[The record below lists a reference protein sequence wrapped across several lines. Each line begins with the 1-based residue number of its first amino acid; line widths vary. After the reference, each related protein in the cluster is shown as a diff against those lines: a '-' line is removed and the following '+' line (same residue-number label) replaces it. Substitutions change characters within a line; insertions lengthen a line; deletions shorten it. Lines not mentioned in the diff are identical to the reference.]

1 MDRNKLESVIDALI
15 ISTDSG
21 ETVWTRKPSIFD
33 SDVKKTLT
41 VKIDEI
47 TIDVNIECDE
57 QGNIKPNGIM
67 LLSSKEICGG
77 TKAVSNPKIKEL
89 QRKLHINHS
98 GLVGPDKTDLVLD
111 NILDKI
117 GKVGI
122 RDNKIETLLNRK
134 EEEIKSSKSIFSRI
148 FKL

>member
-21 ETVWTRKPSIFD
+21 ETVWTRKISIFD
-33 SDVKKTLT
+33 SEVRKTLT
-41 VKIDEI
+41 TKIDE
-47 TIDVNIECDE
+47 TSIDINIECDE
-57 QGNIKPNGIM
+57 SGNITPNGIM

-77 TKAVSNPKIKEL
+77 TKAVSNPKVKEL
-89 QRKLHINHS
+89 QRKLHISHS
-98 GLVGPDKTDLVLD
+98 GLVGPDKTDVVLD
-111 NILDKI
+111 NILNKI

-122 RDNKIETLLNRK
+122 RDNKIETLLNK
-134 EEEIKSSKSIFSRI
+134 KVEEEIKSKNIFSRI